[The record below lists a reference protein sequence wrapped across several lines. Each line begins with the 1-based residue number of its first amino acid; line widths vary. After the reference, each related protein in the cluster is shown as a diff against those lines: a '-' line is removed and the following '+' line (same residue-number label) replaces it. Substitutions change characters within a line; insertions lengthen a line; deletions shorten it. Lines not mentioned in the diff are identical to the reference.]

1 MKYEHPY
8 DVIKAPVLSEEST
21 IQTESNN
28 KYVFKVYPD
37 ANKEQIRKAVEDHY
51 DVKVTSV
58 NTMNYR
64 GKKSARPGRRVYGRK
79 ADWKKAV
86 VTLRDGD
93 KIELI

>member
-1 MKYEHPY
+1 M
-8 DVIKAPVLSEEST
+8 
-21 IQTESNN
+21 
-28 KYVFKVYPD
+28 FKVFTE
-37 ANKEQIRKAVEDHY
+37 ANKEQIRKAVEQQY

-64 GKKSARPGRRVYGRK
+64 GKKSSRPGRRVYGRK

>member
-1 MKYEHPY
+1 MKYDHPY

-21 IQTESNN
+21 IQTAANN
-28 KYVFKVYPD
+28 KYIFKVFPE
-37 ANKEQIRKAVEDHY
+37 ANKEQIRKAVERQF

-58 NTMNYR
+58 NTMNYS
-64 GKKSARPGRRVYGRK
+64 GKKAGRPGRRVFGRK
-79 ADWKKAV
+79 SDWKKAI

>member
-21 IQTESNN
+21 IQTESKN
-28 KYVFKVYPD
+28 KYVFKVFPD
-37 ANKEQIRKAVEDHY
+37 ANKEQIRKAVEQQY
-51 DVKVTSV
+51 EVKVTSV

-64 GKKSARPGRRVYGRK
+64 GKKSGRPGRRVYGRK
-79 ADWKKAV
+79 SDWKKAV
-86 VTLRDGD
+86 VTLREGD